1 MQAMCDDVTFDQEG
15 WAIGVADCDGVVTL
29 EYFDVDGVSLGG
41 TLPAGWRTCV
51 QGVPGPTWSPTQE
64 TLTFATPTNIDFSNA
79 AWYKTLSI
87 NGNLTLTAS
96 NYAVATE
103 LNIRIVETGA
113 SSRTL
118 TFPATWVWVTTM
130 PTALAANKTAL
141 LNLISYGTT
150 EANVVARWWVQ
161 A

>member
-1 MQAMCDDVTFDQEG
+1 MQAMCDDTTFDQLG
-15 WAIGVADCDGVVTL
+15 WAIGVADCDGDVSL
-29 EYFDVDGVSLGG
+29 EYFDVDGVSQGG

-51 QGVPGPTWSPTQE
+51 QGVPGPTWTPTQT
-64 TLTFATPTNIDFSNA
+64 TLTFATPTDIDFSNA

-96 NYAVATE
+96 NYAQATE

-113 SSRTL
+113 ALRTL
-118 TFPATWVWVTTM
+118 TFPTNWVWVTTK
-130 PTALAANKTAL
+130 PANIAASKTGL

-150 EANVVARWWVQ
+150 EADVVARWWVQ